1 MAMPTRQNDEPS
13 PEPARQEVKQVD
25 DWRRKLHWS
34 ASGHGWFAITEEGTL
49 FVSEETYERHMKAY
63 LASEGITW
71 KAWTEIMRPAQE
83 AWQRQCEA
91 EARLQA
97 NLGYWLNLHER
108 GVSMFPGS
116 D

>member
-63 LASEGITW
+63 LASEGHHVESLDGDHAPGARGMAT
-71 KAWTEIMRPAQE
+71 AVRSRRP
-83 AWQRQCEA
+83 
-91 EARLQA
+91 LT
-97 NLGYWLNLHER
+97 
-108 GVSMFPGS
+108 S
-116 D
+116 